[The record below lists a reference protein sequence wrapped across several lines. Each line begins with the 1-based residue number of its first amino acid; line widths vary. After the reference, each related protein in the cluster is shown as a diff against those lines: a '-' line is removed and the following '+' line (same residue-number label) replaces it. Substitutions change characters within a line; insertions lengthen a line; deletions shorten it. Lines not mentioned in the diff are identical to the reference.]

1 MPRKSFPAALKAA
14 FPHTVPILT
23 GYLAVGLAY
32 GLLMSSK
39 GYNFLWSGFVSAFAF
54 CGSMQYVAITLLTT
68 AFDPLS
74 AFFLSLMVNA
84 RHLFFSLALLPKY
97 RGLGRLRYFLIYTLS
112 DENFSLSSTVEPP
125 EDTDPTL
132 FYFAMSLLTWLYWV
146 AFSMLGGLIGGLI
159 TFDITGIDFALTALF
174 VVLFIEQVIK
184 RENRPAGFMGLA
196 CSVAGLAVFGA
207 DSMVIPAMVL
217 TLIALLLGRKNY
229 APEFYPVP
237 DHRLHGGAG
246 HPDHPLDAVSGVLR
260 RPEAPQGGGGSGPSA
275 APGHD
280 GSAGGI
286 QPAEHRPFT
295 GSHGLPEAIAVAVTA
310 GLHLWKRSTLLSI
323 LAGTAVYMLLVQLVF
338 V

>member
-1 MPRKSFPAALKAA
+1 MQKKSFAAAVKAA
-14 FPHTVPILT
+14 FPHTIPIMT

-32 GLLMSSK
+32 GVLMASK
-39 GYNFLWSGFVSAFAF
+39 GYGFLWSGFVSAFAF

-84 RHLFFSLALLPKY
+84 RHLFFSLALLPRY

-217 TLIALLLGRKNY
+217 TLIALLLGRKKLC
-229 APEFYPVP
+229 A
-237 DHRLHGGAG
+237 
-246 HPDHPLDAVSGVLR
+246 
-260 RPEAPQGGGGSGPSA
+260 
-275 APGHD
+275 
-280 GSAGGI
+280 
-286 QPAEHRPFT
+286 
-295 GSHGLPEAIAVAVTA
+295 
-310 GLHLWKRSTLLSI
+310 
-323 LAGTAVYMLLVQLVF
+323 
-338 V
+338 

>member
-1 MPRKSFPAALKAA
+1 MPHKSFPAALKSA

-32 GLLMSSK
+32 GLLMASK

-132 FYFAMSLLTWLYWV
+132 FYFAMSFLTWLYWV
-146 AFSMLGGLIGGLI
+146 VFSMLGGLIGSLI

-174 VVLFIEQVIK
+174 VVLFIYGWNQYLWPLLVTTSEDMYPIVIGIK
-184 RENRPAGFMGLA
+184 RM
-196 CSVAGLAVFGA
+196 
-207 DSMVIPAMVL
+207 I
-217 TLIALLLGRKNY
+217 
-229 APEFYPVP
+229 
-237 DHRLHGGAG
+237 
-246 HPDHPLDAVSGVLR
+246 
-260 RPEAPQGGGGSGPSA
+260 GGGDSA
-275 APGHD
+275 NEWNLIMATAMLAMIP
-280 GSAGGI
+280 
-286 QPAEHRPFT
+286 PAIVVPVMQRWFVK
-295 GSHGLPEAIAVAVTA
+295 GLVDTE
-310 GLHLWKRSTLLSI
+310 K
-323 LAGTAVYMLLVQLVF
+323 
-338 V
+338 

>member
-1 MPRKSFPAALKAA
+1 MPRKSFPAALKSA

-32 GLLMSSK
+32 GLLMASK

-125 EDTDPTL
+125 EDTDPTRC
-132 FYFAMSLLTWLYWV
+132 YFALSFLTWLYWV
-146 AFSMLGGLIGGLI
+146 AFSMLGGLLGGLI

-184 RENRPAGFMGLA
+184 KETRAPGAAGLVCA
-196 CSVAGLAVFGA
+196 VAGLAVFGA
-207 DSMVIPAMVL
+207 DNMVIPAMVL
-217 TLIALLLGRKNY
+217 PLAVLLLGRRKLC
-229 APEFYPVP
+229 A
-237 DHRLHGGAG
+237 
-246 HPDHPLDAVSGVLR
+246 
-260 RPEAPQGGGGSGPSA
+260 
-275 APGHD
+275 
-280 GSAGGI
+280 
-286 QPAEHRPFT
+286 
-295 GSHGLPEAIAVAVTA
+295 
-310 GLHLWKRSTLLSI
+310 
-323 LAGTAVYMLLVQLVF
+323 
-338 V
+338 